1 MQRLPLVSETTSDA
15 LMESVEDR
23 IASGPVD
30 LREWMRVIKEEN
42 PQIAVHITKW
52 LDGLPES
59 ESATDVERGRYVH
72 GPLMVYMLLRSQLT
86 ADNI

>member
-42 PQIAVHITKW
+42 LNQPQ
-52 LDGLPES
+52 
-59 ESATDVERGRYVH
+59 
-72 GPLMVYMLLRSQLT
+72 M
-86 ADNI
+86 